1 MKIENLIL
9 IQKIIM
15 KKLKLHGNVNFIA
28 EQKISL
34 KIKQDFVMLQS
45 KEFVIF
51 LMINSNFILKN
62 LTQIYVIKS
71 IKTNQMKLFLIIL
84 VQIHLTV
91 PVISLIILKIVVKA
105 IVLIKKIMKQRIK
118 VQKILKTIL

>member
-91 PVISLIILKIVVKA
+91 PVINMIILKIVVKA